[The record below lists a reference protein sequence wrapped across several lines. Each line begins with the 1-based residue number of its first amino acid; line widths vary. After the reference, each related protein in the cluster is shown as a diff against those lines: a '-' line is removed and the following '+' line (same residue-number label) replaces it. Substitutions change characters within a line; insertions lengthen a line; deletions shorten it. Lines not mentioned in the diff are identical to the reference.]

1 MWIHVI
7 KNNIF
12 MLKYAFK
19 YAKSNLFQRFIYS
32 VLSVV
37 PALVNVLLI
46 KILIDSILGNCDW
59 KIVLIIVSVSF
70 MASMIS
76 TIINS
81 YIMNIGN
88 KKAALI
94 IQQNMQKHLMQKSR
108 NIDMFNYD
116 DPNFYDKYTLA
127 LNEAENRVVQ
137 ILDTCTSL
145 LSNIFNIFTLVSIIA
160 YIKPLVMIFSII
172 LMIINFFIG
181 NKKSKIQY
189 KYKEELTEYERK
201 NAYLKGIF
209 YSKQYANE
217 IRINDISK
225 FIIKKFKKV
234 SQILIKLNIEQGKA
248 VTKYDTF
255 VNSLTWLNSSVMMFY
270 LGVLCLAKKITIG
283 DFSAMFNAAQQLT
296 HNLLSFVNQFPAF
309 YQHSLFIDN
318 FKYILNYNSVI
329 ENDKGQALPTPIFN
343 SIEFRNVS
351 FSYANSDST
360 VLKNINIEIKR
371 GMKIAIV
378 GVNGAGKTTL
388 IRLLLRLYDPT
399 SGEIL
404 IDGTPIDKY
413 ITQEYRQLFGTVL
426 QDPLIY
432 ALSVANNVLLKDAET
447 KAETESVRRSLQFA
461 GIEYKI
467 KDIDTGINTNLS
479 KEFDNNGIVLS
490 GGERQKIT
498 IARAYVNQ
506 APILVLDEPSSSLD
520 PISEYEI
527 HKRIIDL
534 AVDKTIILISHRLS
548 TICMADRIYVI
559 DNGIVVEQGSHAEL
573 LQINGK
579 YRDMWNKQSEN
590 YKIE

>member
-1 MWIHVI
+1 
-7 KNNIF
+7 

-19 YAKSNLFQRFIYS
+19 YAKFNLFQRFIYS

-59 KIVLIIVSVSF
+59 KIVFIIVSVSF

-76 TIINS
+76 TVTNS
-81 YIMNIGN
+81 YILNIGN

-94 IQQNMQKHLMQKSR
+94 IQQNMQESLMQKSR

-127 LNEAENRVVQ
+127 LHEAENRVVQ
-137 ILDTCTSL
+137 VLDTCTSL

-160 YIKPLVMIFSII
+160 YIKPLVMTFSIV

-201 NAYLKGIF
+201 NGYLKGIF

-225 FIIKKFKKV
+225 FIIKKFKKI
-234 SQILIKLNIEQGKA
+234 SQLLIKLNIKQGKA
-248 VTKYDTF
+248 ITKYDTF
-255 VNSLTWLNSSVMMFY
+255 VNSLTWLNSSAMMFY
-270 LGVLCLAKKITIG
+270 LGILCLVKKITIG

-318 FKYILNYNSVI
+318 FKYILNYKSVI
-329 ENDKGQALPTPIFN
+329 ENNKGQALPTPIFN

-351 FSYANSDST
+351 FSYSNSDST

-404 IDGTPIDKY
+404 IDGTPINKY

-447 KAETESVRRSLQFA
+447 EAETESVRRSLQFA

-548 TICMADRIYVI
+548 TICMADKIYVI
-559 DNGIVVEQGSHAEL
+559 DNGIVVEQGSHTEL

-579 YRDMWNKQSEN
+579 YCDMWNKQSEN
-590 YKIE
+590 YKIEQREE

>member
-1 MWIHVI
+1 
-7 KNNIF
+7 

-19 YAKSNLFQRFIYS
+19 YAKFNLFQRFIYS

-46 KILIDSILGNCDW
+46 KILIDSILENCDW

-76 TIINS
+76 TITNS
-81 YIMNIGN
+81 YILNIGN

-94 IQQNMQKHLMQKSR
+94 IQQNMQESLMQKSR
-108 NIDMFNYD
+108 NIDMYNYD
-116 DPNFYDKYTLA
+116 DPDFYDKYTLA

-137 ILDTCTSL
+137 VLDTCTSL
-145 LSNIFNIFTLVSIIA
+145 LSDIFNIFTLVSIIA
-160 YIKPLVMIFSII
+160 YINPLVMIFSIV

-189 KYKEELTEYERK
+189 KYKEEVTEYERK
-201 NAYLKGIF
+201 NGYLKGIF

-225 FIIKKFKKV
+225 FIIEKFKGI
-234 SQILIKLNIEQGKA
+234 SQLLIKLNIKQGKA
-248 VTKYDTF
+248 ITKYDTF
-255 VNSLTWLNSSVMMFY
+255 VNSLTWLNSSAMMFY
-270 LGVLCLAKKITIG
+270 LGVLCLFKKITIG

-318 FKYILNYNSVI
+318 FKFILNYNSVI
-329 ENDKGQALPTPIFN
+329 ESSKGQSMPTKTFN
-343 SIEFRNVS
+343 NIEFRNVS
-351 FSYANSDST
+351 FSYTNSDSM
-360 VLKNINIEIKR
+360 VLKNISIEIKK

-404 IDGTPIDKY
+404 IDGVPINKY
-413 ITQEYRQLFGTVL
+413 TTQEYRNLFGTVL

-432 ALSVANNVLLKDAET
+432 ALSIANNILLKDAET
-447 KAETESVRRSLQFA
+447 EAETESVRRSLQFA

-467 KDIDTGINTNLS
+467 KDVDTGINTNLS

-498 IARAYVNQ
+498 IARAFVNQ

-548 TICMADRIYVI
+548 TVCMADRIYVI

-579 YRDMWNKQSEN
+579 YCDMWNKQSES
-590 YKIE
+590 YKLDRKEE